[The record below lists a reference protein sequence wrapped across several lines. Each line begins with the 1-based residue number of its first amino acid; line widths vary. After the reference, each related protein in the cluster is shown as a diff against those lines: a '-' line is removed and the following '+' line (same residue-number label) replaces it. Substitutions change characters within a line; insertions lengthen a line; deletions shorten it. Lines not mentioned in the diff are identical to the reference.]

1 VIIFGEKI
9 GLKVIWIAGTVDV
22 AFAISWNP
30 CILGNVDAVSTM
42 DDDDDDDDI
51 IVPES
56 NNDNVE

>member
-42 DDDDDDDDI
+42 DDDDDI